1 MESLKSDD
9 FWVCEKSDGQ
19 RVLVL
24 IMVPRTTMKQEVYL
38 IDRKNNYHRVSGLY
52 FPNQDLT
59 CPKAK
64 QNGGQR
70 SDTLLDGELV
80 VDRAETSRTKSRLRL
95 LLFDCIVLERE
106 NIATLPLRDR
116 YCRLLNQV
124 YTPYTRHL
132 KQTTCTTAC
141 LPFE

>member
-1 MESLKSDD
+1 MESLKNDD

-24 IMVPRTTMKQEVYL
+24 IVVPHATMKQEVYL
-38 IDRKNNYHRVSGLY
+38 IDRKNNYHRISGLC
-52 FPNQDLT
+52 FPNQDHT

-70 SDTLLDGELV
+70 NHTLLDGELV
-80 VDRAETSRTKSRLRL
+80 VDRTETSTTRLRL

-116 YCRLLNQV
+116 YCRLLNYV
-124 YTPYTRHL
+124 YTPYTQHL
-132 KQTTCTTAC
+132 NKTTRATAC